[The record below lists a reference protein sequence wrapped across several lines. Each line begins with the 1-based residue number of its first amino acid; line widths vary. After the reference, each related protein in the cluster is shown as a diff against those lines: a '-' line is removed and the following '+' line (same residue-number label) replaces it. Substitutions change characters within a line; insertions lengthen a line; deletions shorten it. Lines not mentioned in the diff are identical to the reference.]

1 MTGEMR
7 RIIFLPPDC
16 HSLSLYKF
24 TVDRVGT
31 SAKQIF
37 GGFGDLYLRAK
48 FSCSVSPDILPLWL
62 VIFSS
67 YFGDQ
72 CVCLDACVFLDIA
85 QSAPYH
91 LFYHNPKNV
100 YAWTV
105 ANFFRM
111 WMQLH

>member
-48 FSCSVSPDILPLWL
+48 FSCSVSLHDILPSWL
-62 VIFSS
+62 VIFFS
-67 YFGDQ
+67 YFGYPS
-72 CVCLDACVFLDIA
+72 VRLDTG

-91 LFYHNPKNV
+91 
-100 YAWTV
+100 
-105 ANFFRM
+105 FF
-111 WMQLH
+111 LS